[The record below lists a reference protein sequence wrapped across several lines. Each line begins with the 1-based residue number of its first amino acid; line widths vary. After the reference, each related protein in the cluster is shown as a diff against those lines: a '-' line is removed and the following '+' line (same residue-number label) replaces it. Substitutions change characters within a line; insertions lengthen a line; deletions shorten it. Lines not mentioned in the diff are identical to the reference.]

1 MTQKVLIIVIFTTI
15 IKIRIMPWGKREND
29 SDIIIIIIIIIIIS
43 FSVITS

>member
-15 IKIRIMPWGKREND
+15 IKIRIIPWGKREND
-29 SDIIIIIIIIIIIS
+29 SDIIIIIIS